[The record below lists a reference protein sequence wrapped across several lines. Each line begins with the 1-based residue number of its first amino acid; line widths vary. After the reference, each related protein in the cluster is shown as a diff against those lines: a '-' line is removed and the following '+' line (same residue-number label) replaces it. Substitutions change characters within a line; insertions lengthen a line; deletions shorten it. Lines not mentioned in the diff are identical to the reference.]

1 MSVNTSKHDTVSGR
15 PKVVTKAFM
24 ESERNINI
32 DDHFSTNKNVNN
44 FASSEEDYEDD
55 EQEES
60 KRVSNLKNVQIG
72 YHNEYEN

>member
-1 MSVNTSKHDTVSGR
+1 M
-15 PKVVTKAFM
+15 AFM

-32 DDHFSTNKNVNN
+32 DDRYSTNKNVNN

-55 EQEES
+55 EQEEN
-60 KRVSNLKNVQIG
+60 KRVSKLKNVQIG